1 MDNLNLIKVK
11 KKVYQSLKKTGCNN
25 FLLAISGGSDSL
37 FLLKMVH
44 ELSSEYNYYIR
55 AIHVNHNFSPNSGDM
70 ENCCVN
76 ACKEY
81 DVELVIKNLNC
92 NTKSNIEDH
101 LRNQR
106 YREIFTAMNDN
117 EALIL
122 GHHFDDQIETFFYRL
137 FRGSSPN
144 GLSCMKEISERESR
158 KICRP
163 LLSFSKKTIE
173 KYVKEKKIEFIH
185 DLTNN
190 DTSFDRNYIRKN
202 IIPNVKARWSGFSK
216 VMKHNIMLQNSYK
229 NIANDYC
236 KVIFDHVVSNKQV
249 DINLLKSY
257 PKYLHGIFLRYF
269 MSQTINYE
277 LSKNE
282 LSSILK
288 LFYSDNN
295 DYPKLILKNNLSII
309 RYNNFFYIIE
319 DKIKN
324 NLSEQLWDLNEDISF
339 GDFRLT
345 INELKDKGIYD
356 CLCKKAPIIL
366 RNVKGKERMMLN
378 KHNHQKLKKIFQAKN
393 IPLWERQRFILLF
406 SQNELLVACGAEH
419 TFISTVL
426 R

>member
-70 ENCCVN
+70 ENYCVN

-236 KVIFDHVVSNKQV
+236 KVIFDYVVSNKQV

>member
-70 ENCCVN
+70 ENYCVN

-185 DLTNN
+185 DLTND

>member
-70 ENCCVN
+70 ENYCVN
-76 ACKEY
+76 ACKEH

-101 LRNQR
+101 LRDQR
-106 YREIFTAMNDN
+106 YREIFTVMNDN
-117 EALIL
+117 EALVL